1 MSQRVYAAIDLKSF
15 YASVE
20 CVERGLDPL
29 TANLVVADPRR
40 TEKTICLAVTPSLKK
55 YGLSGRSRLF
65 EVVEKAREVEAR
77 TGRKLE
83 YVVAPPRM
91 KFYMEYAARIYQK
104 VYLRYLAPEDIHVY
118 SIDEVFVDL
127 TQYLALY
134 GLTAWEMTRMLV
146 RAVLR
151 ETGITATAGI
161 GTNLYLAKIAMDIV
175 AKRAEPDAD
184 GVRMAELDEESYREK
199 LWDHQPLTDFWRVGK
214 GTANRLKH
222 FGAVTMGD
230 VARLSLTEEDALYRV
245 FGVDAELLI
254 DHAWGWE
261 PCGMAEIKAFRP
273 ADQSISIGQVLGSPY
288 DFSRGRIIAREMA
301 DALTMQLTQKGLETD
316 GVSLY
321 VGYDRT
327 GLEEGWQ
334 GATEVDRYGVTVPK
348 PMHGSAPL
356 TDSAGQRRFTASG
369 RRIEEAVLSLYDG
382 GVDPRLPIRRFYIG
396 SGRVRPLGTVDAD
409 GEQLT
414 FFDAGP
420 AQDAADKRDT
430 RIQQTVFEIKRRFG
444 ANALLRGTNFQ
455 EGSTARERNATVG
468 GHASGEGMTADD
480 G

>member
-29 TANLVVADPRR
+29 TTNLVVADARR

-83 YVVAPPRM
+83 YIVALPRM

-127 TQYLALY
+127 TNYLSLY
-134 GLTAWEMTRMLV
+134 GLTARELTRTLV

-175 AKRAEPDAD
+175 AKHAEADAD
-184 GVRMAELDEESYREK
+184 GVRLAELDEASYRAQ
-199 LWDHQPLTDFWRVGK
+199 LWDHRPLTDFWRIGK
-214 GTANRLKH
+214 GTVNRLKH
-222 FGAVTMGD
+222 FGAETMGD
-230 VARLSLTEEDALYRV
+230 VARLSLTEEDALYRT
-245 FGVDAELLI
+245 FGIDAELLI

-273 ADQSISIGQVLGSPY
+273 ADQSISIGQVLPVPY
-288 DFSRGRIIAREMA
+288 DYERGRVIAREMA

-321 VGYDRT
+321 VGYDRS
-327 GLEEGWQ
+327 GAEEGGWR

-348 PMHGSAPL
+348 PMHGSRPL
-356 TDSAGQRRFTASG
+356 TDASGRRRFTASG
-369 RRIEEAVLSLYDG
+369 RRIEEATLALYDG

-396 SGRVRPLGTVDAD
+396 SGSVRPLGTAD
-409 GEQLT
+409 PAGEQLSL
-414 FFDAGP
+414 FDP
-420 AQDAADKRDT
+420 APQKRAEDERDT
-430 RIQQTVFEIKRRFG
+430 RMQKTIYEIKRRFG

-468 GHASGEGMTADD
+468 GHASGEGE
-480 G
+480 GG